1 MRVTQAKQG
10 VAGPLREKEDRGVLA
25 DIVVAPQSIPVRKH
39 IVVQAHP
46 LPENTEDL
54 EWMN

>member
-1 MRVTQAKQG
+1 VTQERQR
-10 VAGPLREKEDRGVLA
+10 VVGPLREEEDRGVVA
-25 DIVVAPQSIPVRKH
+25 DIIIAPQRIPVGKH
-39 IVVQAHP
+39 TTVQARP